1 MCLVPSKVKS
11 SNNTFYEFIC
21 SVVSVRGRV
30 VRRRETLVR
39 VREHP
44 LARTPVEVI
53 YCSSPSTFVLYASV
67 NFSTAMSATM
77 ELGAQRT

>member
-1 MCLVPSKVKS
+1 MSRVGWGPLLQLSGD
-11 SNNTFYEFIC
+11 NTFILIYLQ
-21 SVVSVRGRV
+21 
-30 VRRRETLVR
+30 RRECAWSCGETLVR